1 MKKNR
6 LLATLVS
13 LIMLIACGDEKTN
26 TIVEVRYGPV
36 LYDLTAPDS
45 LLKGSPVI
53 SYIFVN
59 AFDLDGLDDIDS
71 VYFVSTRPDGSS
83 NGNRLYM
90 FDDGQTYDD
99 SVALDGRYT
108 IGIQSPDTSS
118 QSGDY
123 IFRFYAFDRQRNP
136 SNTLEKIVTAY

>member
-1 MKKNR
+1 MKKNK
-6 LLATLVS
+6 LFAILVS
-13 LIMLIACGDEKTN
+13 LVLLIACGEDKTN
-26 TIVEVRYGPV
+26 TIVEVRYGPI
-36 LYDLTAPDS
+36 LYNLAAPDS
-45 LLKGSPVI
+45 LLKGSPEI
-53 SYIFVN
+53 SYIFVD
-59 AFDLDGLDDIDS
+59 AFDPDGLDDIDS

-83 NGNRLYM
+83 NGIRQYM

-108 IGIQSPDTSS
+108 IGIQSPGPSN

-123 IFRFYAFDRQRNP
+123 IFRFYAFDSQRNP